1 MNKYRAQRTA
11 DLFNQPNTGQRRW
24 RSTAL
29 VLAFAAVA
37 LPASLAL
44 AQLARTPDQPT
55 LAPLIEAVSPAVV
68 NISVSGSREVNNPLA
83 NDPFFRRF
91 FPPNGQQ
98 PQQRREFRSAGS
110 GVIVDAA
117 EGYILTNHHVVED
130 ADEITIT
137 LVDDRSLEAVVVG
150 SDAGSDIAVLRVEED
165 SLAEMPLG
173 DSDAVRVGD
182 FVVAIGNPF
191 GLQHTVTS
199 GIVSGLGRSGIN
211 PEGYE
216 DFIQTDASINPGN
229 SGGALVNLNGE
240 LVGINSAILS
250 GSGGNIGIGFAIP
263 VNMARTIMDQLVA
276 YGSVRR
282 GLLGVNIAPLTAE
295 IAENYELDSTSG
307 ALVTAVSTESAAERA
322 GLEIGDVIVSVNDE
336 PVAGPV
342 ELRNAIGLLRPGD
355 RVDVEFIR
363 DGRSRTVEAVLG
375 ELESP
380 ALADEG
386 LSDIDPVFEGAE
398 FATNNEQQPSYNGVA
413 GVLVTNVQGDSPAAQ
428 RGLRTG
434 DVITHVN
441 RQRVRSV
448 AETRDIVENA
458 GSVILQIQR
467 GGRGLLL
474 LMR

>member
-1 MNKYRAQRTA
+1 MKNDRTRPA
-11 DLFNQPNTGQRRW
+11 RLQFSHRGANERRW
-24 RSTAL
+24 RNAAL
-29 VLAFAAVA
+29 VLACAIVA
-37 LPASLAL
+37 LPASLSL
-44 AQLARTPDQPT
+44 AQLARTPELPT

-68 NISVSGSREVNNPLA
+68 NISVRGSREVDSPLA

-91 FPPNGQQ
+91 FPPDGQ
-98 PQQRREFRSAGS
+98 QQRREFRSAGS
-110 GVIVDAA
+110 GVIVDA
-117 EGYILTNHHVVED
+117 EQGYILTNHHVVED

-137 LVDDRSLEAVVVG
+137 LIDDRSLDAEVVG
-150 SDAGSDIAVLRVEED
+150 SDAGSDIAVLRVAQD

-263 VNMARTIMDQLVA
+263 VNMARSIMDQLVA
-276 YGSVRR
+276 FGTVRR
-282 GLLGVNIAPLTAE
+282 GLLGVNIMALTPE
-295 IAENYELDSTSG
+295 IADDYELDGTSG
-307 ALVTAVSTESAAERA
+307 ALVTAVSTDSAAERA
-322 GLEIGDVIVSVNDE
+322 GLQIGDVIVSVNGE

-342 ELRNAIGLLRPGD
+342 ELRNAIGLRRPGD
-355 RVDVEFIR
+355 SVDVEFIR
-363 DGRSRTVEAVLG
+363 DGRRRTIEAVLG
-375 ELESP
+375 ELESTT
-380 ALADEG
+380 LADER
-386 LSDIDPVFEGAE
+386 LSETDPIFEGAE
-398 FATNNEQQPSYNGVA
+398 FATNNDQQPNYNGVA
-413 GVLVTNVQGDSPAAQ
+413 GVLVTTVQDGSPAAQ
-428 RGLRTG
+428 RGLRSG

-441 RQRVRSV
+441 RQRVNTV
-448 AETRDIVENA
+448 AEAREIVESS